1 MSFKLKE
8 DKRCHNCGTMLYLR
22 DCKHLSCEG
31 GSGRCLDCDNDRAQY
46 DYLDSPNHE
55 KHSHDRCRWGQA
67 VDAKHDAEQRGYARG
82 YAAGK
87 REGIEAAAK
96 RVEEFRFF
104 SGNGADMANTIR
116 ALLQAEAQAPRK
128 EGET

>member
-1 MSFKLKE
+1 VSFKLKE

-82 YAAGK
+82 RAAGK
-87 REGIEAAAK
+87 REGIEAAADELRLMSCTCAK
-96 RVEEFRFF
+96 R
-104 SGNGADMANTIR
+104 IR
-116 ALLQAEAQAPRK
+116 AMLQTEEK
-128 EGET
+128 T